1 MITSTLLILFIIN
14 MYVSKVLFKL
24 QTVNYGNFDKIIAEI
39 DYDPC
44 TGHRNSVYTENC
56 DLISALLFA
65 E

>member
-1 MITSTLLILFIIN
+1 MITSTILVLFIIN
-14 MYVSKVLFKL
+14 MYVSKV
-24 QTVNYGNFDKIIAEI
+24 QTVNYRNFEKIMAEI

-44 TGHRNSVYTENC
+44 TVHRNSVYTENY